1 LLLLEGDALLLDFVS
16 LARCVLQGLLRQ
28 QLPAAATEGLLL
40 PGVPIEAAVAK
51 CSLDLLQQEEQRME
65 KDRASTA
72 VATYSARVAQLVQS
86 LQGNATILRAPADRG
101 RAAPKAPTAAVASN
115 KTAVSICC
123 CWSSANAED
132 AGAASM
138 GSATS
143 TCCSRQATSGCS
155 GNSSSSCC
163 RHFRP
168 DTASKEHHRVSAP
181 ASSEAAAAAAAVIHG
196 FKVLFQRLLTCVR
209 PHVGALR
216 QLRRCCREPAIT
228 VVCCTSN
235 GKLVQQLLPLQLFL
249 DRVTHTAGT
258 GGSSSSPEAAE
269 AVAAAAAASM
279 LRPCHLLH
287 MHSSNAA
294 DFAAAVSRIAAAA
307 ADDAFEM
314 STAAAEGLCGQSGR
328 SCCGYCASEQLMPW
342 QQQQQQQQITVVVA
356 ASTEPFARLAAAAGY
371 TNFAPLTADAAA
383 EQQAVSFQQP
393 QRQPHELS
401 QVKLLKSFEC
411 MDIPALRRM
420 HGLLQQQHE
429 AGNEEDEAPT
439 MYGERVIPCR
449 AAGLLESSSGSNNNA
464 AAARAAA
471 EAQYWRWLLRCGW
484 GSCFFLQEPLVLQ
497 GRVVRGFG
505 RGSSLLGIPTANL
518 LLQQQEEAENAYGAA
533 VDLPLVPGIYFGWA
547 AVLDENEHPGVGE
560 PPKPGGPWKAVLSF
574 GFNPHFA
581 NQNVTIEPHLLT
593 TGFGDLRGRA
603 LRLAICGFIRSEAAF
618 ASFSHL
624 VTAIQSDCDLALLAL
639 SLLQAT
645 AAREALL

>member
-1 LLLLEGDALLLDFVS
+1 MPVASAAFCSSNNNSSGSSRKPLRILLLLEGDALLLDFVS

-115 KTAVSICC
+115 KTA
-123 CWSSANAED
+123 
-132 AGAASM
+132 
-138 GSATS
+138 
-143 TCCSRQATSGCS
+143 
-155 GNSSSSCC
+155 
-163 RHFRP
+163 
-168 DTASKEHHRVSAP
+168 
-181 ASSEAAAAAAAVIHG
+181 
-196 FKVLFQRLLTCVR
+196 
-209 PHVGALR
+209 
-216 QLRRCCREPAIT
+216 LRRCCREPAIT

-314 STAAAEGLCGQSGR
+314 STAAAEGLCG
-328 SCCGYCASEQLMPW
+328 
-342 QQQQQQQQITVVVA
+342 
-356 ASTEPFARLAAAAGY
+356 Y

-439 MYGERVIPCR
+439 I
-449 AAGLLESSSGSNNNA
+449 
-464 AAARAAA
+464 
-471 EAQYWRWLLRCGW
+471 
-484 GSCFFLQEPLVLQ
+484 CFFLQEPLVLQ

-618 ASFSHL
+618 ASFCHSSSRGSALTRHGSRSSSDGVQAL
-624 VTAIQSDCDLALLAL
+624 TRVYTCTYSSMYGRRGVSSNSRERALTGLRSDDTEASEELQESARAAVAAVTTTA
-639 SLLQAT
+639 AT
-645 AAREALL
+645 AAACRTLPSETKQHKGGPSIALHTLMVVQRACLQVLRRLVLVLVLQVHRQGGTVWAGEVAGGISEGGGR